1 MNKTRSILSTLC
13 FCFLLACAPQ
23 EKKKDGNECVVDFD
37 KATEEQVEIKDI
49 EYIPLET
56 TEVSLL
62 GFVDKVVYKQG
73 KFYVL
78 DRTNSGV
85 YIFDQT
91 GHFLS
96 SICKPGE
103 GPGEYLELMDM
114 DVDDKGNVYIAD
126 NGRKEIICYQE
137 ANPERYTILPV
148 NEHFKEF
155 CVLDA
160 HMFLLRDVFGAE
172 GQKIK
177 LALYDANKKSLN
189 TLLEKKDESVNE
201 MGILQCSKHY
211 LYNSNGKIYYN
222 ERFTPFIYSISPKGE
237 LTKTYS
243 IASRHYIPKE
253 ELKGLENKP
262 QLFIQETKY
271 IKDMVSIYE
280 NDCYF
285 MCMPFIKPSATYL
298 LVPKK
303 SPQEAKRIDLME
315 IKELQGISQI
325 EGVVNNRFL
334 TVLNYSEELPEE
346 VKQHPQL
353 ESVNEESNPILVLF
367 DINIANANGI

>member
-1 MNKTRSILSTLC
+1 MNKTRSILSVLC

-201 MGILQCSKHY
+201 MGILQCW
-211 LYNSNGKIYYN
+211 
-222 ERFTPFIYSISPKGE
+222 R
-237 LTKTYS
+237 
-243 IASRHYIPKE
+243 
-253 ELKGLENKP
+253 
-262 QLFIQETKY
+262 
-271 IKDMVSIYE
+271 
-280 NDCYF
+280 
-285 MCMPFIKPSATYL
+285 
-298 LVPKK
+298 
-303 SPQEAKRIDLME
+303 
-315 IKELQGISQI
+315 
-325 EGVVNNRFL
+325 
-334 TVLNYSEELPEE
+334 
-346 VKQHPQL
+346 
-353 ESVNEESNPILVLF
+353 
-367 DINIANANGI
+367 